1 MAHDV
6 LLDFIHAAR
15 GAGVRI
21 STAESLD
28 ALRAVDLVGYGSR
41 SRLKATLS
49 LSLAK
54 SGDEQHAFEA
64 TFERF
69 FTAGRLVDM
78 GEPGRGSAAGN
89 GQDNW
94 PGDELPLP
102 GGGRMEG
109 AGGGSG
115 GGGSP
120 AAPAQSPLGQMLMSG
135 DASALALAMAQ
146 AARRINLER
155 MRLFTQRGL
164 FGRSLLM
171 EMGGEALDIEIIAA
185 DARAQEQ
192 GDAAA
197 GALAMELKRRRQ
209 LLRDGIRELIDRQ
222 YLLQAA
228 KDRRALR
235 EEIVREANLATLGEF
250 RDVEAIVR
258 KLAKKLASQHQRRR
272 RVLRKGLLD
281 VRRTLR
287 RNVRHDGVL
296 VEPQWRWKRK
306 DRPNVVV
313 VCDVSNSVR
322 AYAKFLLLFLYS
334 LADVLPRVRVF
345 VFSFR
350 LGEVTDLFRRHD
362 FDEAAALA
370 MTQYGMGS
378 TDYGLAFESLETL
391 CLDAVDHRTTLI
403 VLGDARSNYGEPRV
417 DILRR
422 FSERARQVIWLNPE
436 HEARWGS
443 GDSVMPRYR
452 PYCTYAGTTR
462 TLDDLE
468 KVISRILRRA
478 TS

>member
-41 SRLKATLS
+41 ARLKATLA
-49 LSLAK
+49 LALAK
-54 SGDEQHAFEA
+54 SVGEQPAFDE

-69 FTAGRLVDM
+69 FTASRLSKL
-78 GEPGRGSAAGN
+78 GEPAGEDAAARAQN
-89 GQDNW
+89 D
-94 PGDELPLP
+94 DTELLTAS
-102 GGGRMEG
+102 GRMEG
-109 AGGGSG
+109 GGGSGSG
-115 GGGSP
+115 GGGMP
-120 AAPAQSPLGQMLMSG
+120 ASAAQSPLGQMLMAG
-135 DASALALAMAQ
+135 DASALSLAMAQ
-146 AARRINLER
+146 AAQRINLER

-164 FGRSLLM
+164 FGRRLLM
-171 EMGGEALDIEIIAA
+171 DMGGEALDLEIIDADRRAEEQSDVRAGSLAA
-185 DARAQEQ
+185 
-192 GDAAA
+192 
-197 GALAMELKRRRQ
+197 ELKRRRQ
-209 LLRDGIRELIDRQ
+209 LLRDEIRELIDRQ

-228 KDRRALR
+228 QASRALR
-235 EEIVREANLATLGEF
+235 EEIIREANLATLGDF
-250 RDVEAIVR
+250 RDVEVIVR

-306 DRPNVVV
+306 DRPNIVV

-334 LADVLPRVRVF
+334 LADVLPRVRAF
-345 VFSFR
+345 AFSYR
-350 LGEVTDLFRRHD
+350 LGEVTELFRQQD
-362 FDEAAALA
+362 FNEAAAETLER
-370 MTQYGMGS
+370 YGMGS
-378 TDYGLAFESLETL
+378 TDYGLAFEALEAL
-391 CLDAVDHRTTLI
+391 CLGAVDHRTTLI
-403 VLGDARSNYGEPRV
+403 VLGDARSNYGDPRA

-436 HEARWGS
+436 HQARWGS

-452 PYCTYAGTTR
+452 PYCTHAETTR

-468 KVISRILRRA
+468 RVVSRILRRA
-478 TS
+478 